1 MEWRERQTTSSRG
14 VQSAADVVLSISPLA
29 EDHAVLRRILHA
41 DRRQVEV
48 AGCCEEAFRL
58 LSSCPVSTIITND
71 ALPDGGWARILG
83 HVQAQSR
90 PPNLI
95 VASRLADERLW
106 AEVLN
111 LGGYDVLIKPFVA
124 DEVRRVVSLAC
135 PLPARRDSLAG
146 EPAKANFAAS
156 AA

>member
-1 MEWRERQTTSSRG
+1 MEWRERQVPPG
-14 VQSAADVVLSISPLA
+14 CGFHGSAGVVLSISHVN
-29 EDHAVLRRILHA
+29 EDHAVLKRILHPEN
-41 DRRQVEV
+41 RQVEV
-48 AGCCEEAFRL
+48 AGCCEEAFRR
-58 LSSCPVSTIITND
+58 LSSCPVPVIITND
-71 ALPDGGWARILG
+71 ALPDGGWMRVLR
-83 HVQAQSR
+83 HVQAQSP

-135 PLPARRDSLAG
+135 PLPARRDSLLG
-146 EPAKANFAAS
+146 RRAKANFATS

>member
-1 MEWRERQTTSSRG
+1 MEWRERQVTSGRG
-14 VQSAADVVLSISPLA
+14 NQGLAGVVLSISHVN
-29 EDHAVLRRILHA
+29 EDHAVLKRILHPEDWQVQVA
-41 DRRQVEV
+41 D
-48 AGCCEEAFRL
+48 CCEEAFQL
-58 LSSCPVSTIITND
+58 LSSCAVSAIITND
-71 ALPDGGWARILG
+71 ALPDGDWMRILR
-83 HVQAQSR
+83 HAQAQSR

-124 DEVRRVVSLAC
+124 DEVRRVVSLAR
-135 PLPARRDSLAG
+135 PLPARRESLLCQ
-146 EPAKANFAAS
+146 PAKANFATS

>member
-1 MEWRERQTTSSRG
+1 MEWRERQATSSRG

-29 EDHAVLRRILHA
+29 EDHAVLRRILDA

-48 AGCCEEAFRL
+48 AGSCEEAFRL
-58 LSSCPVSTIITND
+58 LSSCLVSAIITND
-71 ALPDGGWARILG
+71 ALPDGGWARILA

-111 LGGYDVLIKPFVA
+111 LGGYDLLMKPFVA

-135 PLPARRDSLAG
+135 PLPALHDSLAG
-146 EPAKANFAAS
+146 EPAKANFAV
-156 AA
+156 AAA

>member
-1 MEWRERQTTSSRG
+1 MEWRERQVTSGRG
-14 VQSAADVVLSISPLA
+14 LEDSAGVVLSISHVN
-29 EDHAVLRRILHA
+29 EDHAVLKRILDPEDWQVQGA
-41 DRRQVEV
+41 D
-48 AGCCEEAFRL
+48 CCEEAFRR
-58 LSSCPVSTIITND
+58 LSSCPVSAIITND
-71 ALPDGGWARILG
+71 ALPDGDWMRILR
-83 HVQAQSR
+83 HAQAQSR

-135 PLPARRDSLAG
+135 PLPHRRGIRLG
-146 EPAKANFAAS
+146 QPAEANYATS

>member
-1 MEWRERQTTSSRG
+1 MELRERQMTSSRG
-14 VQSAADVVLSISPLA
+14 LQGPADVVLSISPLA
-29 EDHAVLRRILHA
+29 EDHAFLKRVLHPE
-41 DRRQVEV
+41 DWQVQT
-48 AGCCEEAFRL
+48 AYCCEEAFRL
-58 LSSCPVSTIITND
+58 LSSCPASAIITND
-71 ALPDGGWARILG
+71 ALPDGDWMRVLEYA
-83 HVQAQSR
+83 QAQS
-90 PPNLI
+90 PPPSLI

-135 PLPARRDSLAG
+135 PPPAWRDGLPRQMATARL
-146 EPAKANFAAS
+146 AAS